1 MEVRDNELWLT
12 GERKQEEENGKS
24 YHCVEQHY
32 GRFERV
38 IPLPVEVDEGNV
50 QAHYQD
56 GVLKITVPKSAAVRS
71 KRIPITT

>member
-12 GERKQEEENGKS
+12 GERKQEKGNGKS
-24 YHCVEQHY
+24 YHCVERHY

-56 GVLKITVPKSAAVRS
+56 GVLKITVPKSAAVVRL
-71 KRIPITT
+71 